1 MSKFS
6 LDNLPKAP
14 GTENDPVPTF
24 DFDDDDEIV
33 TDEPVAKTQPSIPE
47 APTRATPKTAPVAKH
62 PNTSDIPL
70 ELIDTEGFKTAIQ
83 SASKARTMAAIYTK
97 YAENNEIPPVKLLST
112 DDVLAQAIQD
122 ALIQQAR
129 TFYDV
134 SREILDTTAKEGDA
148 HNIIDD
154 ERITNVGALFEIHQS
169 SK

>member
-24 DFDDDDEIV
+24 DFEDNEI
-33 TDEPVAKTQPSIPE
+33 TRDEPVAKSLSSIPS
-47 APTRATPKTAPVAKH
+47 AASRDTSQATPTVKRS
-62 PNTSDIPL
+62 NTSEIPL

-97 YAENNEIPPVKLLST
+97 YAENNEIPPVELLST
-112 DDVLAQAIQD
+112 DDVLAQAVQD

-129 TFYDV
+129 AFYDV

-148 HNIIDD
+148 NNIIND
-154 ERITNVGALFEIHQS
+154 ERVTNVGALFEIHQAS
-169 SK
+169 N